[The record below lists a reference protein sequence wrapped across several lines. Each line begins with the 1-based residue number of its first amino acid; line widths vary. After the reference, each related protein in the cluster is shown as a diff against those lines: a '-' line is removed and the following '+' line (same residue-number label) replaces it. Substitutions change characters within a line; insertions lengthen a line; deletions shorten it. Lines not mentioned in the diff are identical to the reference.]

1 MNETESTWLFRGC
14 HNIQKTLSITT
25 DACIVYSPYLLQIWD
40 KETIC
45 NAICTVLMMLGCNT
59 REMRRCG
66 DEERVASENCST
78 LWIVYYEIF
87 SGIISFY
94 LCNKHSTLLGV
105 CVRVCV
111 CVLCDA
117 RLFGFSHLVI
127 SKYENQF
134 YVLVCLCTSAKR
146 TTSLDSG
153 TINETHE
160 YILKDISIKSRSK
173 SQLYCTRSDADKMCA
188 RCWVLSSCNH
198 SPNPQQRTP
207 TFRCKSTSSTSISI

>member
-1 MNETESTWLFRGC
+1 MRNGLLPKIVQHCESFIMKYSLALYHFIFVTS
-14 HNIQKTLSITT
+14 IQH
-25 DACIVYSPYLLQIWD
+25 
-40 KETIC
+40 
-45 NAICTVLMMLGCNT
+45 
-59 REMRRCG
+59 
-66 DEERVASENCST
+66 CS
-78 LWIVYYEIF
+78 
-87 SGIISFY
+87 
-94 LCNKHSTLLGV
+94 V
-105 CVRVCV
+105 CVCVCV

-207 TFRCKSTSSTSISI
+207 TFRCKSTSSTSIPI